1 MSWTAPASN
10 GSSITDYDV
19 QYRACTA
26 TPKSCASSPT
36 WGSWTDHTHDGTGTG
51 TTISGL
57 TNGTA
62 YQVQV
67 QATNGVG
74 DSAWSDSANGVP
86 AAQKPSAPTAP
97 TLTVKNESLGVS
109 WTAPAS
115 NGSSI
120 TDYDVQYRAC
130 TATPKT
136 CASSPTWGSW
146 TDHTHDGT
154 GTGTTIS
161 GLTNGTAYQVQ
172 VQATN
177 GVGDSAWSDSANGV
191 PAAQKPSA
199 PTAPTLTPGNAS
211 LGVSW
216 TAPASNG
223 SAITDYDVRYRAC
236 TATPKTCASSPTWGS
251 WTEHTHDGT
260 GTTIS
265 GLTNGTAY
273 QVQVQATNGVGDSP
287 WSASAKGSA

>member
-74 DSAWSDSANGVP
+74 DSPWSASAKGQP
-86 AAQKPSAPTAP
+86 EAQKPSAPSAP

-130 TATPKT
+130 TATPKS

-177 GVGDSAWSDSANGV
+177 GVGDSPWSASAKGQ
-191 PAAQKPSA
+191 PEAQKPSA
-199 PTAPTLTPGNAS
+199 PSAPTLTVKNES

-223 SAITDYDVRYRAC
+223 SSITDYDVQYRRAPRHRR
-236 TATPKTCASSPTWGS
+236 AARR
-251 WTEHTHDGT
+251 
-260 GTTIS
+260 
-265 GLTNGTAY
+265 ARR
-273 QVQVQATNGVGDSP
+273 GVRGRITRMTVP
-287 WSASAKGSA
+287 APARRSAV

>member
-1 MSWTAPASN
+1 MSWTAPSSN
-10 GSSITDYDV
+10 GASITDYDV

-26 TPKSCASSPT
+26 TPKTCASNPT
-36 WGSWTDHTHDGTGTG
+36 WESSWTEHAPN
-51 TTISGL
+51 TTSTAITATVTGL

-67 QATNGVG
+67 RATNSVGV
-74 DSAWSDSANGVP
+74 SAWSASAKG
-86 AAQKPSAPTAP
+86 
-97 TLTVKNESLGVS
+97 LGVS

-177 GVGDSAWSDSANGV
+177 GVGDSAWS
-191 PAAQKPSA
+191 
-199 PTAPTLTPGNAS
+199 
-211 LGVSW
+211 
-216 TAPASNG
+216 
-223 SAITDYDVRYRAC
+223 
-236 TATPKTCASSPTWGS
+236 
-251 WTEHTHDGT
+251 
-260 GTTIS
+260 
-265 GLTNGTAY
+265 
-273 QVQVQATNGVGDSP
+273 
-287 WSASAKGSA
+287 ASAQDGEERESGGVLDSTCVERLVDHRL